1 MIHLKKT
8 NEQHFISEKNTDLI
22 LQKLKQCRKIQVK
35 QISKK
40 NPSL

>member
-8 NEQHFISEKNTDLI
+8 NEQHFTSDKNTDLI
-22 LQKLKQCRKIQVK
+22 LHKLKQCRKIQVK